1 MSAAEKVKR
10 SEMTFLEHFEEL
22 RRRIYRALIG
32 LVVVFCVVYAF
43 IDKIMEILVKPY
55 YHYLPEGQQSLTYTE
70 VTEVFFV
77 YMKIAAVVSV
87 VVASPWIFYQLWAFI
102 SPGLKP
108 KEKRWAVPFVLA
120 TSLFFVG
127 GVVFCYYVVLPFTFQ
142 FFFQYNQGFKN
153 IVTISYFWNF
163 ELMFLLGIGLTFETP
178 ILILLLTRLGL
189 VTPGFLFK
197 KYKWA
202 VLVAFIVAAVITPS
216 GDPVTQSV
224 VAVPIIVLY
233 GLGVFIAWVFRKKP
247 EAEA

>member
-1 MSAAEKVKR
+1 
-10 SEMTFLEHFEEL
+10 
-22 RRRIYRALIG
+22 
-32 LVVVFCVVYAF
+32 
-43 IDKIMEILVKPY
+43 
-55 YHYLPEGQQSLTYTE
+55 
-70 VTEVFFV
+70 
-77 YMKIAAVVSV
+77 
-87 VVASPWIFYQLWAFI
+87 
-102 SPGLKP
+102 
-108 KEKRWAVPFVLA
+108 
-120 TSLFFVG
+120 
-127 GVVFCYYVVLPFTFQ
+127 VVLPFTFQ